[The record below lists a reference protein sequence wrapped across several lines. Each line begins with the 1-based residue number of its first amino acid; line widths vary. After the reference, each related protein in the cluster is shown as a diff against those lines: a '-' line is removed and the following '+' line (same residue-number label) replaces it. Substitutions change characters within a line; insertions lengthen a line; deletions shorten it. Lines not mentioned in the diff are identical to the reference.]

1 MSKPDDKPTLPEL
14 DLVESKREFIE
25 TFFKRGAEFT
35 EELMHENEKLRFR
48 VVQLEEERRGAGAS
62 AQSPT
67 PTGTGAGALRE
78 LVARIEQLEREREAL
93 MSRFAGVEKQNRDF
107 YDRYHDIERENNNLA
122 NLYVAS
128 FQLHST
134 LDLRELTQI
143 ILEILL
149 NFVGAKTFAI
159 QLVDDEHGKLRTLA
173 AEGVERA
180 KVPEGP
186 ARRRARRRGHQAG
199 HHYIDG
205 ERLRTRAD
213 LAHLDRPVI
222 VVPLKIRDKVVGV
235 IIIWDLLAQKTAL
248 ADVDYEL
255 FNLLAA
261 HAASALQGAWLAT
274 ELKGRVAASVGRGGS
289 GLEPWR
295 LRWWSK
301 ILRRCGSSS
310 CSRCAASAGSRC
322 SRPTTASTPCASW
335 PASKLDIILTDIN
348 MPIMDGLKL
357 VKRVRTDEALKDIPI
372 IIITTEGAEEDRQR
386 ALALGANAYI
396 TKPIQAP
403 QVIAKVKELLKLA

>member
-48 VVQLEEERRGAGAS
+48 VVQLEEERRALTSS
-62 AQSPT
+62 AQAPSPSA
-67 PTGTGAGALRE
+67 GAGALRE
-78 LVARIEQLEREREAL
+78 LVARIAELEAEREGL
-93 MSRFAGVEKQNRDF
+93 LSRFAGVEKLNRDI

-134 LDLRELTQI
+134 LELRELTQI

-173 AEGVERA
+173 AEGIERGR
-180 KVPEGP
+180 VPEAAVGEG
-186 ARRRARRRGHQAG
+186 RVGEVIGSG

-205 ERLRTRAD
+205 ERLRARAD
-213 LAHLDRPVI
+213 LQHLDRPVI
-222 VVPLKIRDKVVGV
+222 VVPLKVRDKVVGV
-235 IIIWDLLAQKTAL
+235 VIIWDLLSQKTAL

-274 ELKGRVAASVGRGGS
+274 ELKGRAPHLWAA
-289 GLEPWR
+289 
-295 LRWWSK
+295 
-301 ILRRCGSSS
+301 
-310 CSRCAASAGSRC
+310 A
-322 SRPTTASTPCASW
+322 
-335 PASKLDIILTDIN
+335 D
-348 MPIMDGLKL
+348 L
-357 VKRVRTDEALKDIPI
+357 V
-372 IIITTEGAEEDRQR
+372 
-386 ALALGANAYI
+386 
-396 TKPIQAP
+396 
-403 QVIAKVKELLKLA
+403 

>member
-48 VVQLEEERRGAGAS
+48 VVQLEEERRALASSASSPMPGA
-62 AQSPT
+62 
-67 PTGTGAGALRE
+67 GAGALRE
-78 LVARIEQLEREREAL
+78 LVARIEQLEGERESL
-93 MSRFAGVEKQNRDF
+93 MSRFAGVERLNHDI
-107 YDRYHDIERENNNLA
+107 YERYHDIERENNNLA

-134 LDLRELTQI
+134 MELRELTQI

-173 AEGVERA
+173 SEGIERA
-180 KVPEGP
+180 KVPEGSV
-186 ARRRARRRGHQAG
+186 AEGHVGDVIKSG

-205 ERLRTRAD
+205 ERLRARAD
-213 LAHLDRPVI
+213 LQHLDRPVI
-222 VVPLKIRDKVVGV
+222 VVPLKIRDRVVGV
-235 IIIWDLLAQKTAL
+235 LIIWDLLSQKTAL

-274 ELKGRVAASVGRGGS
+274 ELKGRTPHLWAA
-289 GLEPWR
+289 
-295 LRWWSK
+295 
-301 ILRRCGSSS
+301 
-310 CSRCAASAGSRC
+310 A
-322 SRPTTASTPCASW
+322 
-335 PASKLDIILTDIN
+335 D
-348 MPIMDGLKL
+348 
-357 VKRVRTDEALKDIPI
+357 
-372 IIITTEGAEEDRQR
+372 
-386 ALALGANAYI
+386 
-396 TKPIQAP
+396 
-403 QVIAKVKELLKLA
+403 QV

>member
-1 MSKPDDKPTLPEL
+1 MSKADDKPDVPEL

-48 VVQLEEERRGAGAS
+48 VVQLEEERRALV
-62 AQSPT
+62 SPQA
-67 PTGTGAGALRE
+67 PGEKPGAGALRE
-78 LVARIEQLEREREAL
+78 LVARIDELEAEREAL
-93 MSRFAGVEKQNRDF
+93 MSRFTGVERQNRDI

-134 LDLRELTQI
+134 MDLRELTQI

-159 QLVDDEHGKLRTLA
+159 QLVDDEHKRLRTLA
-173 AEGVERA
+173 AEGIERSQ
-180 KVPEGP
+180 VPESGIGDG
-186 ARRRARRRGHQAG
+186 RVGEVITSG

-205 ERLRTRAD
+205 ERLRARAD

-222 VVPLKIRDKVVGV
+222 VVPLKIRDRVVGV
-235 IIIWDLLAQKTAL
+235 VIIWDLLSQKTAL

-261 HAASALQGAWLAT
+261 HAASALQGAWLAS
-274 ELKGRVAASVGRGGS
+274 ELKGRAPHLWAA
-289 GLEPWR
+289 
-295 LRWWSK
+295 
-301 ILRRCGSSS
+301 
-310 CSRCAASAGSRC
+310 A
-322 SRPTTASTPCASW
+322 
-335 PASKLDIILTDIN
+335 D
-348 MPIMDGLKL
+348 
-357 VKRVRTDEALKDIPI
+357 
-372 IIITTEGAEEDRQR
+372 
-386 ALALGANAYI
+386 
-396 TKPIQAP
+396 
-403 QVIAKVKELLKLA
+403 QV